1 MASSGDL
8 ATRESTLGDQLTDFE
23 IELEDV
29 EAKTSGIRDR
39 YMSQFSAME
48 SAVTSLKGTG
58 DYLTNMIESW
68 NADN

>member
-1 MASSGDL
+1 MGS
-8 ATRESTLGDQLTDFE
+8 QLSDAE
-23 IELEDV
+23 IELADV
-29 EAKTSGIRDR
+29 EARTEGIRDR

-68 NADN
+68 NSDN